1 MRLGIRLQLLLALG
15 SLLVLAFLPLFFA
28 VASLTR
34 ASLSQVR
41 AQSAASLGRAVAG
54 HVTARAAWG
63 GADLAP
69 LLDAQVGPEGVAA
82 IGLYDLA
89 GERQIARGDESSA
102 AVLPRAVAP
111 GTERSAKLIRGG
123 WRLHGRA
130 ATQASPRP

>member
-15 SLLVLAFLPLFFA
+15 SLLVLAFFPLFFA

-54 HVTARAAWG
+54 HVTARAARG
-63 GADLAP
+63 GEDLGP

-82 IGLYDLA
+82 IGLYDAA
-89 GERQIARGDESSA
+89 GVRRVERGEESA
-102 AVLPRAVAP
+102 LAVLPRTVRPGAERVAEVS
-111 GTERSAKLIRGG
+111 TSRGG
-123 WRLHGRA
+123 A
-130 ATQASPRP
+130 